1 MVQTTRRRLVTG
13 ATAGLASGLIL
24 PRVAWAEDVITLD
37 WRDLVPAGSEQSLL
51 WETLQGIGIVEHGEF
66 SSTFTQEE
74 ASAVTTEFNGKQ
86 VRIPGYVVPLDYE
99 LAVREFI
106 LVPYIGACIHVPP
119 PPANQLVWVTTE
131 TPYEVPAVFAPVWVQ
146 GLFSTL
152 ATETEL
158 AEIGYALEAVSIEDY
173 EG

>member
-1 MVQTTRRRLVTG
+1 MRTTRRTLIRS
-13 ATAGLASGLIL
+13 ASAAAASGLIL
-24 PRVAWAEDVITLD
+24 PGLARSEEVVTLD
-37 WRDLVPAGSEQSLL
+37 WRDLVPEGSGPSLL

-66 SSTFTQEE
+66 SSPFTQEQ

-131 TPYEVPAVFAPVWVQ
+131 VPYEVPAVFAPVWVQ

-158 AEIGYALEAVSIEDY
+158 AEIGYAMEAVSIEDY
-173 EG
+173 DG

>member
-1 MVQTTRRRLVTG
+1 MRTTRRQVMTR
-13 ATAGLASGLIL
+13 AAAGLASGLIL
-24 PRVAWAEDVITLD
+24 PHGLRAQDVVTLD
-37 WRDLVPAGSEQSLL
+37 WRDLVPDGSSQVLL
-51 WETLQGIGIVEHGEF
+51 WETLQGIGIVEHGEYA
-66 SSTFTQEE
+66 STFTQEE

-131 TPYEVPAVFAPVWVQ
+131 VPYEVPAVFAPVWVQ

-158 AEIGYALEAVSIEDY
+158 AEIGYALEAVSIEEY

>member
-1 MVQTTRRRLVTG
+1 MRPTRR
-13 ATAGLASGLIL
+13 GLIGTAAAAFLL
-24 PRVAWAEDVITLD
+24 PRAGRAEQVVTLD
-37 WRDLVPAGSEQSLL
+37 WRDLVPEGSQQSLL

-66 SSTFTQEE
+66 SSPFTQEE
-74 ASAVTTEFNGKQ
+74 ASAVTTEFNGKR

-99 LAVREFI
+99 LAVTEFI

-131 TPYEVPAVFAPVWVQ
+131 TPYEVPAIFAPVWVE
-146 GLFSTL
+146 GMFGTM

-158 AEIGYALEAVSIEDY
+158 AEIGYAIAADRIADY
-173 EG
+173 DG